1 MILGRDKELI
11 EKKIIKC
18 WNISKKNKNKK
29 TEKRLMYNN
38 CYIAKIDSLNRNIYI
53 VEYRHHL
60 EIESKE
66 R

>member
-1 MILGRDKELI
+1 
-11 EKKIIKC
+11 
-18 WNISKKNKNKK
+18 
-29 TEKRLMYNN
+29 MYNN